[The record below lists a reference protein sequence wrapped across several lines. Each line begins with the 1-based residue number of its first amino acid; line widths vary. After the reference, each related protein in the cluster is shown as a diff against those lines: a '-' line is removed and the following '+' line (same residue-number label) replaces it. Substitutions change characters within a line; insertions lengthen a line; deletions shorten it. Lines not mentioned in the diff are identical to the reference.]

1 MKMTITM
8 TSKNQI
14 TIPSKVAKILGL
26 KKGAMF
32 AIEVHRNRIELI
44 PVKVQEKT
52 FSEETYRKLDLLSE
66 KEKGKEKKV
75 TKKLIHSLKTG
86 K

>member
-1 MKMTITM
+1 MTITL

-14 TIPSKVAKILGL
+14 TIPSKIAKILGL
-26 KKGAMF
+26 KKGSMF
-32 AIEVHRNRIELI
+32 DVEVHRNKIELI
-44 PVKVQEKT
+44 PVEIHKKE
-52 FSEETYRKLDLLSE
+52 FSPEMYKKLKILSA

-75 TKKLIHSLKTG
+75 TKTLIKNLKTG